1 MNCSFRS
8 NRTPQVMCCILQQQG
23 LDKIGVGKPC
33 LRNIFLQM
41 TSDALEILSLFSLY
55 YTCHLKTPVTDFGV
69 FLLVVF
75 LCQGNCLITRRCLS
89 QRLCT
94 SAISHW
100 TVRCG
105 FQLVH
110 KKTGA
115 VFHSDGPGPRAL
127 DSDVKNIGTHFT
139 SDDTLIC

>member
-1 MNCSFRS
+1 M
-8 NRTPQVMCCILQQQG
+8 
-23 LDKIGVGKPC
+23 
-33 LRNIFLQM
+33 RNIFLQM

-75 LCQGNCLITRRCLS
+75 LCEGNCLITRRCLS